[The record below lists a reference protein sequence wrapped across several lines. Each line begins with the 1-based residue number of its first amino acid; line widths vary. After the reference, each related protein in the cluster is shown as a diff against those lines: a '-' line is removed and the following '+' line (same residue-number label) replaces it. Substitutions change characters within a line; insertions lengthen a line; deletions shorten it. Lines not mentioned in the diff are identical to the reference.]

1 VRLDDYDYRLPQ
13 DLIAQVPA
21 QPRSS
26 SRLLE
31 VGAELRDRVF
41 SDLPGLLFPGDLLV
55 FNDTRVVPARLS
67 AWRLTGGRV
76 EILLERPVAPRE
88 ALVQLRSSKRPREG
102 ETLSSAGGPLTV
114 RGRDGD
120 LWRLALPLPPLEFF
134 ERFGAVPLPPY
145 VAREP
150 DAADR
155 ERYQA
160 VFARTPG
167 AVAAPTAS
175 LHFDAPLLAA
185 LEARGVERAFVTL
198 HVGAG
203 TFQPIRVEDPQLHR
217 MHAEWVDVPPA
228 TCGAVAAARNRGS
241 RVVAVGTTVVRAL
254 ETAAA
259 RSEVR
264 GELAPFAGDTA
275 LFIHPGHTWRAVDA
289 LVTNFHLPRSTLL
302 ILVSAFAGRE
312 RVLQAYAH
320 AVDRRY
326 RFFSYGDAMFLER
339 ARS

>member
-1 VRLDDYDYRLPQ
+1 
-13 DLIAQVPA
+13 
-21 QPRSS
+21 
-26 SRLLE
+26 
-31 VGAELRDRVF
+31 
-41 SDLPGLLFPGDLLV
+41 
-55 FNDTRVVPARLS
+55 VVPARL
-67 AWRLTGGRV
+67 AARRPTGGRV
-76 EILLERPVAPRE
+76 EILLERPIAPRE
-88 ALVQLRSSKRPREG
+88 ALVQLRSSKGPREG
-102 ETLSSAGGPLTV
+102 ETLTSSGGPLTV
-114 RGRDGD
+114 LGRVGD
-120 LWRLALPLPPLEFF
+120 LWRLALPLAPLEFF

-145 VAREP
+145 IAREP

-155 ERYQA
+155 ERYQT
-160 VFARTPG
+160 VFARAPG

-203 TFQPIRVEDPQLHR
+203 TFQPVRVADPSNHR
-217 MHAEWVDVPPA
+217 MHAEWIDVPAA
-228 TCGAVAAARNRGS
+228 TCSAVAAARSRGS

-254 ETAAA
+254 ESAAA
-259 RSEVR
+259 QAGAPS
-264 GELAPFAGDTA
+264 GLAPFSGDTA
-275 LFIHPGHTWRAVDA
+275 LFIRPGHPWRVVDA

-320 AVDRRY
+320 AVDRGY

-339 ARS
+339 VRS